1 MANITLEKKLSYTDE
16 GWNYYRHTIKEDGIE
31 VGYADVVSH
40 PDYEEAYLEDV
51 DVKEEHRNKGIGTAT
66 IRALA
71 KEYGYIYFAP
81 TDENNKRLYDRI
93 AEEEPTY
100 KDHDAIDQGY
110 GIYYLE
116 G

>member
-1 MANITLEKKLSYTDE
+1 MRNITLVERLFDTE
-16 GWNYYRHTIKEDGIE
+16 AGWETIEHTIMSDDLEVGKAYVITKEDE
-31 VGYADVVSH
+31 DES
-40 PDYEEAYLEDV
+40 YLEDITI
-51 DVKEEHRNKGIGTAT
+51 KAEHRNKGIGTAT

-81 TDENNKRLYDRI
+81 TDEDNQRLYERI
-93 AEEEPTY
+93 AEEEPAHM
-100 KDHDAIDQGY
+100 DHEVDQGY